1 MSDNKPKKD
10 LRARLGRTIAPNT
23 PGAPAISAPVVGAAK
38 AAVAPPTMGGAV
50 TPPPAIAAPSIAGPS
65 LPFGGQDIAPPPFA
79 QPKAEPPKPKQPNDP
94 FAAGP
99 SSQGPQEVRL
109 VIDEKPVD
117 DAEVG
122 RQSRGR
128 MFIVGGLCAA
138 LGAAVGGGFMSVN
151 ERNITYNLS
160 VRDGSSIYRSVTEA
174 SGHVLEA
181 QTLIQR
187 IATAAAST
195 DNRHVDYEAIT
206 ELRAMENPMP
216 AQNFSR
222 KSYWRFAAGTVD
234 DLFHYYNNVQLLW
247 ESIERLGA
255 SSLPEARRAELDRT
269 AAGIDERSNATFGAV
284 LSLAPA
290 EAGGGVMG
298 QLAFLEEGTEPGHL
312 LARGTRTGAGREFAL
327 FDPTNP
333 DAEITTAPEYVI
345 LIDGAGSAGVL
356 AIQTGA
362 FGEFVRSIQELNTL
376 MTETVETQ
384 GRLTTALGEIATLP
398 EVFTLGGPAD
408 GEAAAAEGD

>member
-1 MSDNKPKKD
+1 
-10 LRARLGRTIAPNT
+10 
-23 PGAPAISAPVVGAAK
+23 
-38 AAVAPPTMGGAV
+38 V
-50 TPPPAIAAPSIAGPS
+50 TPPPAIAAPPGIAGPS
-65 LPFGGQDIAPPPFA
+65 LPFGGHDIAPPPFA
-79 QPKAEPPKPKQPNDP
+79 QPKAEPPRPKQPNDP

-99 SSQGPQEVRL
+99 ASAGPQEIRL

-128 MFIVGGLCAA
+128 MFIVGGLCAV
-138 LGAAVGGGFMSVN
+138 LGAAIGGGFMSVN

-160 VRDGSSIYRSVTEA
+160 VRDGSSIYRAVTEA
-174 SGHVLEA
+174 STHVLEA
-181 QTLIQR
+181 QALIQR
-187 IATAAAST
+187 IATAAART
-195 DNRHVDYEAIT
+195 EGRAVDYDAIT

-255 SSLPEARRAELDRT
+255 TSLPPARRAELDRT
-269 AAGIDERSNATFGAV
+269 AAGIDERANANFGAV

-298 QLAFLEEGTEPGHL
+298 QLAFLEEGTEPGHV

-327 FDPTNP
+327 FDPANP
-333 DAEITTAPEYVI
+333 DAAITSAPEFVI

-384 GRLTTALGEIATLP
+384 GRLTTALGEISTLQ